1 MGAQMSCLLRCK
13 TRRHKLH
20 IIRFRVNTKSSFIP
34 LLLLSPKSHSTFR
47 GPQSD
52 MRVSS
57 ILRDLHREGANLV
70 RANLSGGSAFPLYW
84 HHILCECHQ
93 FPKIVEPLYGMVAI
107 SFRNAITVPSKAE
120 IFVTLKVVHKIHNG
134 FFRFGFVFF
143 FGRNLCRRCL
153 HKL

>member
-1 MGAQMSCLLRCK
+1 MSCLLRCK

-47 GPQSD
+47 GPWSD
-52 MRVSS
+52 MRISS

-70 RANLSGGSAFPLYW
+70 RANLSVGSAFPLYW
-84 HHILCECHQ
+84 HHILCECRQ
-93 FPKIVEPLYGMVAI
+93 FLVIMEPLYGVVAN
-107 SFRNAITVPSKAE
+107 SFRNAITVPSKTE
-120 IFVTLKVVHKIHNG
+120 IIIALKVVHKIHNG
-134 FFRFGFVFF
+134 FFGFGFIFF
-143 FGRNLCRRCL
+143 FGGYLCRRCL

>member
-20 IIRFRVNTKSSFIP
+20 IIRFRVNTKNSFIP

-52 MRVSS
+52 MRISS
-57 ILRDLHREGANLV
+57 ILRDLHREGATSYRSYQCKSFKSSIYL
-70 RANLSGGSAFPLYW
+70 RCW
-84 HHILCECHQ
+84 HHILCECRQ
-93 FPKIVEPLYGMVAI
+93 YCRIIEPLVLVGAI
-107 SFRNAITVPSKAE
+107 PLDIAITVPS
-120 IFVTLKVVHKIHNG
+120 KVVHKIHNG
-134 FFRFGFVFF
+134 FFRFGFIFF
-143 FGRNLCRRCL
+143 FGGYLCRRCL